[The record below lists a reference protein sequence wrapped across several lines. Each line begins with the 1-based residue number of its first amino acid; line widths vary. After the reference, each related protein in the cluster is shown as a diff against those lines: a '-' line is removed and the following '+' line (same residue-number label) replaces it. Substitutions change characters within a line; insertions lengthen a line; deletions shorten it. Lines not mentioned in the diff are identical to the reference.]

1 MATNELTPL
10 SNKRKDRQE
19 LYKLSES
26 ARFGFL
32 CLLLL
37 LMLVA
42 VAFTASDTIQAMQ
55 SLQKQSSAV
64 KAGEVTAIRPWMT
77 VRVVAHLYHV
87 PEDYLYHSLHVDNGP
102 AVRRE
107 TLYGIAS
114 HERKPVSQIIRT
126 LQYAV
131 LTYRKTHPANLTPAA
146 QPSMKHPSPTPGRK
160 KH

>member
-1 MATNELTPL
+1 MGTNEQASLH
-10 SNKRKDRQE
+10 NKRKDRQE
-19 LYKLSES
+19 LYRLSES
-26 ARFGFL
+26 ARFGLL

-42 VAFTASDTIQAMQ
+42 VAFTASDAIQAMQ

-64 KAGEVTAIRPWMT
+64 KSGQVTAIRPWMT

-87 PEDYLYHSLHVDNGP
+87 PEDYLYQSLHVDNSP

-114 HERKPVSQIIRT
+114 HERKPVSQIIHT

-131 LTYRKTHPANLTPAA
+131 LTYRRTHPATLTPAA
-146 QPSMKHPSPTPGRK
+146 QPRMKHPSPTPGRT

>member
-1 MATNELTPL
+1 
-10 SNKRKDRQE
+10 
-19 LYKLSES
+19 LSES

-37 LMLVA
+37 LVLGA
-42 VAFTASDTIQAMQ
+42 LAFTASDTIQAMQ
-55 SLQKQSSAV
+55 SLQKQSRAV

-77 VRVVAHLYHV
+77 IHVVAHVCHV
-87 PEDYLYHSLHVDNGP
+87 PEDYLYRSLHIDKSP
-102 AVRRE
+102 ALQRV

-114 HERKPVSQIIRT
+114 RERKPVNQIIRM

-131 LTYRKTHPANLTPAA
+131 LTYRKEHPRVLTPQAPPRMMHA
-146 QPSMKHPSPTPGRK
+146 STTSGGK